1 MVTVDSQTATMQGLS
16 ADTVEALSAGKQE
29 PAWMRDKRLAS
40 WALSQTMPMPSG
52 TEEAWRRTD
61 IRGLRLDAYVP
72 LPTRV
77 PAVQEQRDLP
87 AALAQQV
94 TLPETTVG
102 GRVMHQDGAPIWCSL
117 ETELQQQGV
126 IFCDLD
132 TAVRQHAELVQP
144 HFMTTAVAADH
155 NRFTALHGALWN
167 GGVFLYVPRGIA
179 VTLPLQ
185 ALTAHATEAG
195 MVQPHTLLVA
205 EEQSQVTLIDEQL
218 SSDPALTGLHN
229 GVVELHL
236 KAAAQ
241 VTYLQ
246 LQNWSRRLWGFANQR
261 AVLAADSHLR
271 WAMAGLGSRLHWS
284 SLGVELREPGSSSRI
299 VGLTLTD
306 RRQHLDYQTCQDHL
320 APHTESDMVFKSAL
334 LDRSR
339 IVFRG
344 VIQLHPA
351 AQQTNAYQANHS
363 LLLSP
368 HARADALP
376 ILEIEADDVRCKHGS
391 TTGRIDDEQVFYLMS
406 RGLSYQEAQRMI
418 VQGFFETVIT
428 EFPVEG
434 VQEKLRLALNDRI

>member
-1 MVTVDSQTATMQGLS
+1 METIDSKTATRHGLS
-16 ADTVEALSAGKQE
+16 ADTVEALSAAKQE

-40 WALSQTMPMPSG
+40 WALSQTLSLPSG
-52 TEEAWRRTD
+52 TEEEWRRTD
-61 IRGLRLDAYVP
+61 IRGLHLDAYLP
-72 LPTRV
+72 LP
-77 PAVQEQRDLP
+77 PAAQAVQDHRNLP
-87 AALAQQV
+87 AALSQQMP
-94 TLPETTVG
+94 LPETTVG
-102 GRVMHQDGAPIWCSL
+102 GRVVHQDGTPVWGAL
-117 ETELQQQGV
+117 EADLQRQGV

-144 HFMTTAVAADH
+144 HFMTTAVAAAS
-155 NRFTALHGALWN
+155 NKFTALHGALWN

-185 ALTAHATEAG
+185 ALTAHATEGG
-195 MVQPHTLLVA
+195 MIQPHTLLIA

-218 SSDPALTGLHN
+218 SRDPALSGLHN

-236 KAAAQ
+236 KAGAH

-246 LQNWSRRLWGFANQR
+246 LQNWGQRLWGIANQR

-271 WAMAGLGSRLHWS
+271 WAVAGLGSRLHWS

-299 VGLTLTD
+299 VGLTLTN

-344 VIQLHPA
+344 VIRLQPA

-363 LLLSP
+363 LLLSQK
-368 HARADALP
+368 ARADALP

-434 VQEKLRLALNDRI
+434 VQEKLRLAINDRI